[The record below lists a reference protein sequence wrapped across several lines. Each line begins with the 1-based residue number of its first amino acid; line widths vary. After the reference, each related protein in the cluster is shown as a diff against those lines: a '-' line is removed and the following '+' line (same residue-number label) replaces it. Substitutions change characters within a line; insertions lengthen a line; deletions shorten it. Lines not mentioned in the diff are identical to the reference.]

1 MSIRGVVAGVLAL
14 IALQVI
20 TSRGGSKNVTG
31 LFGTAGSMVKRA
43 LDPSV
48 PAIPDLR
55 KGVTKPSSSSG
66 GATVVPASNHAGSL
80 GIV

>member
-1 MSIRGVVAGVLAL
+1 MSIRGFVGGVLAL

-20 TSRGGSKNVTG
+20 ASRGGSENVKG
-31 LFGTAGSMVKRA
+31 LFGAVGTTVKRA

-55 KGVTKPSSSSG
+55 KGGTAPSSSSG

-80 GIV
+80 GFA